1 MNKKLHFYC
10 LKNHD
15 YDCTFDRH
23 FYSFKEY
30 TNAEFVDICNSLI
43 DRSAKD
49 ALNKCVKQKQTEENF
64 PSLDWTDITMRMCEL
79 LEEKGFHAIHS
90 MEAFIVG
97 SCITTPNDFNEPA
110 PGTYANDMNRVRKD
124 NVSEE
129 TIKNIVAFNSM
140 LDRTEPEW

>member
-15 YDCTFDRH
+15 YDCTFDKH

-79 LEEKGFHAIHS
+79 LEEKGLLHRTIS
-90 MEAFIVG
+90 MNLRQEL
-97 SCITTPNDFNEPA
+97 
-110 PGTYANDMNRVRKD
+110 M
-124 NVSEE
+124 
-129 TIKNIVAFNSM
+129 SM
-140 LDRTEPEW
+140 IRIEFVKTM